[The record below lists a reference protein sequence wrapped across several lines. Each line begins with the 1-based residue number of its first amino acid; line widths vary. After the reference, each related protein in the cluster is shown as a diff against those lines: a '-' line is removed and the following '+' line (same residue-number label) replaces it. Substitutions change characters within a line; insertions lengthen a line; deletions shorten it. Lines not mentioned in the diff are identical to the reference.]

1 MYLKKIKLVVAVS
14 ISLLTTSLAPMGAFA
29 AEDEFVDEVVFETAD
44 SYEED
49 SEEVFS
55 CGLEDEEDLL
65 CEESDLVEAFEAGE
79 EAAGVLDLSDEED
92 AEGKDFVVTDYN
104 VSDNWIAYGDSNKDD
119 TQVDVFWVCS
129 SVSMAGITNVE
140 NNDYIKSLFK
150 TEYSKQRGIYADSA
164 KIYAPFYQQIGL
176 QVYKYGGYDS
186 GIKLAYSDVKEAFGY
201 YLEHENKG
209 RPVILAGYSQ
219 GADMCYRLMQDYYAG
234 DSEQAKKLNDNLVAV
249 YAIGWALTDDMV
261 KNNPQMKPAEG
272 ETDTGVIISYECED
286 DRQPTMSENF
296 VIPNGVKAIAINPL
310 NWKSDSTKASKE
322 LNIYSCNFYKKGD
335 KKAYWEGTKY
345 CGAYIDDERGCLKVT
360 DLAQE
365 DDLIFLPALG
375 SASLHLYDYSFF
387 YGNLK
392 KNVADRV
399 AAFMNGKSEETIS
412 DGNVPENSV
421 SDDDTSENSPSKNE
435 ALKSS
440 VDPVNGNPILCD
452 ADAKAMAETYLKLA
466 VASNDKSGQSM
477 VETKGSMEDTGSI
490 LQYYSKG
497 KIKKLEVSDN
507 GLKACDVTVNA
518 KVKLVLKGQYEVS
531 GNSLAAEGKF
541 NLPANAKMPKA
552 KFKDGE
558 TTVSLKAIKGAYKY
572 RVSFVD
578 KSTGKTVT
586 VHVENLAFHKTIK
599 KTGVYSR
606 AVSGNDISGNKAV
619 GRDTFVIR
627 PTLLNIENGAGMLN
641 GVWMVDKEII
651 NRVGKENA
659 VKSKKNGSTCYIDEK
674 SGCLIVTAPTQKGNA
689 KIIYNLNG
697 KKYSTA
703 VKAGGTDPKASL
715 LPNREVYA
723 KYNLLY
729 VTPENSG
736 K

>member
-1 MYLKKIKLVVAVS
+1 MYLKKNKLAVAVS

-79 EAAGVLDLSDEED
+79 EEAGALDLSDEED

-104 VSDNWIAYGDSNKDD
+104 VSDNWIAYGDTKNSEAS
-119 TQVDVFWVCS
+119 VDVFWVCCS
-129 SVSMAGITNVE
+129 ISGNGLTNVE
-140 NNDYIKSLFK
+140 NNDYIKGLFK
-150 TEYSKQRGIYADSA
+150 SEYARESGLYADSA

-176 QVYKYGGYDS
+176 QVYKYGGYDD
-186 GIKLAYSDVKEAFGY
+186 GIRLAYKDVKEAFGY
-201 YLEHENKG
+201 YLEHENQG

-261 KNNPQMKPAEG
+261 KNNPQMKPATG

-286 DRQPTMSENF
+286 DRKPTMSENF
-296 VIPNGVKAIAINPL
+296 VIPGGVKAIAINPL
-310 NWKSDSTKASKE
+310 NWKTDSTPASKD
-322 LNIYSCNFYKKGD
+322 LNLYSCNFYKKGD
-335 KKAYWEGTKY
+335 SKAYWEGTKY
-345 CGAYIDDERGCLKVT
+345 CGAYIDDNRGCLKVT
-360 DLAQE
+360 ELAA
-365 DDLIFLPALG
+365 DDELIFLQALG

-399 AAFMNGKSEETIS
+399 AAFLKGGSEEKVSEDEI
-412 DGNVPENSV
+412 PEEKV
-421 SDDDTSENSPSKNE
+421 SDDDITKSK
-435 ALKSS
+435 
-440 VDPVNGNPILCD
+440 VDPVNGNPILSV
-452 ADAKAMAETYLKLA
+452 AASKALAETYLKQA
-466 VASNDKSGQSM
+466 VASNDKSGQSV
-477 VETKGSMEDTGSI
+477 VETKGSMDDTGSI
-490 LQYYSKG
+490 IQYYTKG
-497 KIKKLEVSDN
+497 KVKKLLVSDN
-507 GLKACDVTVNA
+507 GLKSCDVTVNA
-518 KVKLVLKGQYEVS
+518 KVKLTLKGQYEVS

-541 NLPANAKMPKA
+541 KLPANAKMPKA
-552 KFKDGE
+552 KYNGSE
-558 TTVSLKAIKGAYKY
+558 TTVTLKAIKGAYKY
-572 RVSFVD
+572 KVSFVD

-599 KTGVYSR
+599 KTGVYSKV
-606 AVSGNDISGNKAV
+606 VSGNDISGNKAM

-715 LPNREVYA
+715 LPNREIYA

-729 VTPENSG
+729 VTPENSA

>member
-1 MYLKKIKLVVAVS
+1 MYLKKNKLAVAVS

-44 SYEED
+44 TQEDFEEA
-49 SEEVFS
+49 FS
-55 CGLEDEEDLL
+55 CGADGDDLL
-65 CEESDLVEAFEAGE
+65 CEESDLTEAFETGEDIAGACDAADD
-79 EAAGVLDLSDEED
+79 EADVQ
-92 AEGKDFVVTDYN
+92 GKTVTVTDYT
-104 VSDNWIAYGDSNKDD
+104 VSDNWIAYGDSNKAD

-176 QVYKYGGYDS
+176 QVYKYGGYDD
-186 GIKLAYSDVKEAFGY
+186 GIRLAYKDVKEAFGY
-201 YLEHENKG
+201 YLEHENQG

-261 KNNPQMKPAEG
+261 KNNPQMKPATG

-345 CGAYIDDERGCLKVT
+345 CGAYIDAERGCLKVT

-399 AAFMNGKSEETIS
+399 AAFLKGGSEEKVSEDEI
-412 DGNVPENSV
+412 PEEKV
-421 SDDDTSENSPSKNE
+421 SDDDITKSK
-435 ALKSS
+435 
-440 VDPVNGNPILCD
+440 VDPVNGNPILS
-452 ADAKAMAETYLKLA
+452 AAASKALAETYLKQA
-466 VASNDKSGQSM
+466 VASNDKSGQSV

-531 GNSLAAEGKF
+531 GNSL
-541 NLPANAKMPKA
+541 
-552 KFKDGE
+552 
-558 TTVSLKAIKGAYKY
+558 
-572 RVSFVD
+572 
-578 KSTGKTVT
+578 
-586 VHVENLAFHKTIK
+586 
-599 KTGVYSR
+599 
-606 AVSGNDISGNKAV
+606 
-619 GRDTFVIR
+619 
-627 PTLLNIENGAGMLN
+627 
-641 GVWMVDKEII
+641 
-651 NRVGKENA
+651 
-659 VKSKKNGSTCYIDEK
+659 
-674 SGCLIVTAPTQKGNA
+674 
-689 KIIYNLNG
+689 
-697 KKYSTA
+697 
-703 VKAGGTDPKASL
+703 
-715 LPNREVYA
+715 
-723 KYNLLY
+723 
-729 VTPENSG
+729 
-736 K
+736 